1 MFHSFSILF
10 EPRSPKKSSLAPK
23 FSAAICSMEPIMF
36 FVVATEVAEIFVVFS
51 YFCDS
56 ISEAVTFAR
65 F

>member
-1 MFHSFSILF
+1 
-10 EPRSPKKSSLAPK
+10 
-23 FSAAICSMEPIMF
+23 MF